1 MNAAIQTL
9 NEAHADTARYARCI
23 KASKK
28 SPWEIDRDV
37 LRGREFDFSHKFL
50 PDGLSKVDELAF
62 LTDAERR
69 SLSQVQGRTYAY
81 LFGLVERFIGAKV
94 LDQSR
99 EHYFGDQVALEAL
112 VRFGD
117 EELKHQ
123 ELFRRVE
130 ALISHSMPS
139 GYSTVAD
146 PNEVARVVLS
156 KSTWAVLAL
165 TCHIELF
172 VQSHYEHSID
182 QDVSLSPLFKDIFR
196 FHWRDECQHVILDEL
211 EWRRVDA
218 RLTPEE
224 RDAAV
229 SDLID
234 LVGAVDGIVQGQ
246 AAVDSAYFLRLCDRN
261 FKDDEQHAIKDLARQ
276 GVPLAIHR
284 QRSAAPTLRSAAHGV
299 HHDGTDAADP
309 TRTRPHHELR
319 KAAALR
325 RLASDRV
332 VGTP

>member
-1 MNAAIQTL
+1 M
-9 NEAHADTARYARCI
+9 
-23 KASKK
+23 
-28 SPWEIDRDV
+28 
-37 LRGREFDFSHKFL
+37 
-50 PDGLSKVDELAF
+50 
-62 LTDAERR
+62 
-69 SLSQVQGRTYAY
+69 QGRTYAY
-81 LFGLVERFIGAKV
+81 LFGLVERFISAKI

-99 EHYFGDQVALEAL
+99 DHSLGDQVALEAL
-112 VRFGD
+112 MRFSD
-117 EELKHQ
+117 EEIKHQ

-130 ALISHSMPS
+130 ALIAHGMPG

-146 PNEVARVVLS
+146 ANEVARVVLS

-182 QDVSLSPLFKDIFR
+182 KDPSLSPLFKDIFR

-211 EWRRVDA
+211 EWRRIDA

-229 SDLID
+229 GDLID

-261 FKDDEQHAIKDLARQ
+261 FTDDEQHAIKDLLVKAYRWQ
-276 GVPLAIHR
+276 YIVSGVQHRHFGRLLTEFTTTAQMQRIQRALAPIV
-284 QRSAAPTLRSAAHGV
+284 T
-299 HHDGTDAADP
+299 
-309 TRTRPHHELR
+309 
-319 KAAALR
+319 
-325 RLASDRV
+325 
-332 VGTP
+332 